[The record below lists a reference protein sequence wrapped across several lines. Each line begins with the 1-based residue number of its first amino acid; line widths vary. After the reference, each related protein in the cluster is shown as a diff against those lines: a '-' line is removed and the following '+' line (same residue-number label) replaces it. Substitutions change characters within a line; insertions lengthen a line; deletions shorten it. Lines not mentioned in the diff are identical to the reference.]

1 MHFENGKGR
10 WQIDDFCIFAKVAIV
25 TMSNFVKFILGTS
38 WTNMEAQEEF
48 VLQFH
53 LNLFLERENGQFV
66 DLISFLSSL
75 FKIFFWFTFLVKCK
89 CYAYDANDM
98 IKC

>member
-1 MHFENGKGR
+1 MFG
-10 WQIDDFCIFAKVAIV
+10 IFAKIEFV

-38 WTNMEAQEEF
+38 LTNIEAQEEF

-53 LNLFLERENGQFV
+53 LNLFLERENGPFV

-75 FKIFFWFTFLVKCK
+75 
-89 CYAYDANDM
+89 
-98 IKC
+98 